1 MTNLN
6 APRVQLDPIDDRD
19 RAQPG
24 DVLGIENDGKTT
36 ELGDTR
42 EDEREKKQDA
52 EEDVAEEVVEKR
64 KNR

>member
-1 MTNLN
+1 MTNPN
-6 APRVQLDPIDDRD
+6 APRVQFDPIDD

-24 DVLGIENDGKTT
+24 DVLGIEKDGKTT

-52 EEDVAEEVVEKR
+52 EEEVAEKR
-64 KNR
+64 RKT